1 MIKIIPAILEEDF
14 KEIEDKLSKV
24 AGLVSSVQIDVC
36 DGKFVPR
43 SSWPFALN
51 SGDFE
56 KFKEE
61 KRELPYLGEMDFEF
75 DLMIKEPEKSVGD
88 FVKIGASRIVVHLK
102 STDNFPQILKEW
114 GDKVEVV
121 AAISSSVA
129 AEEIAA
135 LESLSGK
142 LSAVQVMG
150 IEKIGFQGQ
159 PFDECALDTIS
170 NLREK
175 FPSLVISVDGG
186 VSLETAS
193 RLVFAGANRLVA
205 GSAVFSSSNTK
216 KTIEEL
222 ENAG

>member
-1 MIKIIPAILEEDF
+1 MIEITPAILEEDF
-14 KEIEDKLSKV
+14 KEIEDKLAKV
-24 AGLVSSVQIDVC
+24 VGLVSSVQIDVC

-61 KRELPYLGEMDFEF
+61 KRELPYLCKMDFEF
-75 DLMIKEPEKSVGD
+75 DLMVEEPEKSVGD
-88 FVKIGASRIVVHLK
+88 FVKIGASRVVVHLK
-102 STDNFPQILKEW
+102 STENFSQILKEW
-114 GDKVEVV
+114 GAKVEVV
-121 AAISSSVA
+121 AAISSA
-129 AEEIAA
+129 ATAEEIAA

-159 PFDECALDTIS
+159 PFDEHALDTIS

-175 FPSLVISVDGG
+175 FPSIVISVDGG

-205 GSAVFSSSNTK
+205 GSAIFKAHSAK
-216 KTIEEL
+216 LAIENL
-222 ENAG
+222 KNAG